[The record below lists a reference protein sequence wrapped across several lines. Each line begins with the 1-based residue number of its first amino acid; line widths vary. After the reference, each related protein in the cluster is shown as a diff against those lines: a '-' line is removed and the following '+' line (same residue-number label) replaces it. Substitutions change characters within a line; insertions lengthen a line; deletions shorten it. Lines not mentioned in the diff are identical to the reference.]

1 MESLLYS
8 IVGLPVHPLVVHFAV
23 VILPLSTIALIAIIY
38 TPKIKVKYSFIAA
51 AGIVLG
57 SAAVLVAK
65 QSGEALAE
73 KIGTPVVHA
82 DYGSLLTIAAFIF
95 MVLTIIW
102 YQSAKGRKSRTASLL
117 SHITALAGVAVL
129 ILTFLTGHSGAE
141 AVWKG
146 RLPDSSATST
156 PTPTTTSKSGGSY
169 TSSDLQKHSLPTS
182 CWSVIN
188 GSVYDLTRWINAHPG
203 GKSAITSICGRDGSS
218 AFNGQHSGAVSPL
231 RELAKYK
238 IGNFS

>member
-38 TPKIKVKYSFIAA
+38 TPRIKVKYSFIAA

-82 DYGSLLTIAAFIF
+82 DYGSLLTIAAFVF

-102 YQSAKGRKSRTASLL
+102 YQSAKGRKSRTATLL

-146 RLPDSSATST
+146 RLPESSPTATST
-156 PTPTTTSKSGGSY
+156 PTTSKSGGSY
-169 TSSDLQKHSLPTS
+169 TSSDLQKHSDLTS
-182 CWSVIN
+182 CWSVVN
-188 GSVYDLTRWINAHPG
+188 GEVYDLTRWINSHPG

-218 AFNGQHSGAVSPL
+218 AFNGEHAGKSDPL
-231 RELAKYK
+231 RELAKFK

>member
-38 TPKIKVKYSFIAA
+38 TPRIKVKYSFIAA

-102 YQSAKGRKSRTASLL
+102 YQSAKGRKSRTATLL

-146 RLPDSSATST
+146 RLPESSPTATST
-156 PTPTTTSKSGGSY
+156 PTTSKSGGSY
-169 TSSDLQKHSLPTS
+169 TSSDLQKHSDLTS
-182 CWSVIN
+182 CWSVVN
-188 GSVYDLTRWINAHPG
+188 GEVYDLTRWINSHPG

-218 AFNGQHSGAVSPL
+218 AFNGEHAGKSDPL
-231 RELAKYK
+231 RELAKFK

>member
-8 IVGLPVHPLVVHFAV
+8 IFGLPVHPLVVHFAV

-102 YQSAKGRKSRTASLL
+102 YQSAKGRKSRTATLL

-146 RLPDSSATST
+146 RLPESSPTATST
-156 PTPTTTSKSGGSY
+156 PATTSKSGGSY
-169 TSSDLQKHSLPTS
+169 TSSDLQKHSRPTS

-218 AFNGQHSGAVSPL
+218 AFNGEHAGKSDPL
-231 RELAKYK
+231 RELAKFK

>member
-102 YQSAKGRKSRTASLL
+102 YQSAKGRKSRTATLL

-146 RLPDSSATST
+146 RLPESSPTATST
-156 PTPTTTSKSGGSY
+156 PTTSKSGGSY
-169 TSSDLQKHSLPTS
+169 TSSDLQKHSDLTS
-182 CWSVIN
+182 CWSVVN
-188 GSVYDLTRWINAHPG
+188 GEVYDLTRWINSHPG

-218 AFNGQHSGAVSPL
+218 AFNGEHAGKSDPL
-231 RELAKYK
+231 RELAKFK

>member
-1 MESLLYS
+1 MESLLCS
-8 IVGLPVHPLVVHFAV
+8 IVALPVHPLVVHFAV

-38 TPKIKVKYSFIAA
+38 TPRIKVKYSFIAA

-73 KIGTPVVHA
+73 KIGTPAVHA

-146 RLPDSSATST
+146 RLPERSPTATST
-156 PTPTTTSKSGGSY
+156 PATSKSGGSY
-169 TSSDLQKHSLPTS
+169 TSSDLQKHSDLTS
-182 CWSVIN
+182 CWSVVN
-188 GSVYDLTRWINAHPG
+188 GEVYDLTRWINAHPG